1 MVQFRFKLAVVLL
14 LWKNNIADLLSMC
27 RKTVTMAVMYYLSR
41 NGHLE
46 HPHFM
51 EVELCSPAS
60 PYLHRIYMLRR

>member
-1 MVQFRFKLAVVLL
+1 
-14 LWKNNIADLLSMC
+14 MC